1 MGLFDKFKDLT
12 KQVNAVENHL
22 YSGKKDFLEIYERN
36 AQLELEIEERTN
48 ELNEAN
54 RRMLT
59 LQHIW
64 EMMNSSKPLSSI
76 LDTTV
81 TNLQEELGYMH
92 SCILQKRSD
101 ENGEYYSVMAS
112 SSDNL
117 FEIVNSKLDTPLNT
131 QRLNFQQSDVIRA
144 VLRSKEI
151 LQSTDL
157 RAGLLSLA
165 PNLKEEDL
173 EELLSETHCRSF
185 MIVPLSKM
193 THTSNVIQN

>member
-76 LDTTV
+76 T
-81 TNLQEELGYMH
+81 
-92 SCILQKRSD
+92 
-101 ENGEYYSVMAS
+101 
-112 SSDNL
+112 
-117 FEIVNSKLDTPLNT
+117 
-131 QRLNFQQSDVIRA
+131 
-144 VLRSKEI
+144 
-151 LQSTDL
+151 
-157 RAGLLSLA
+157 LLSLILFTNCFA
-165 PNLKEEDL
+165 TPTLP
-173 EELLSETHCRSF
+173 S
-185 MIVPLSKM
+185 
-193 THTSNVIQN
+193 